1 MNKWLSSFRRRGKK
15 KELLL
20 AAVALELGEK
30 AVKAA
35 PSAQLCWPRGGRD
48 AGKASLSQAS
58 CSCDAASVPGPPR
71 QRCWHTGGY
80 SEVITLAVK
89 IHEV

>member
-1 MNKWLSSFRRRGKK
+1 MAELFLEKSKK

-35 PSAQLCWPRGGRD
+35 PSA
-48 AGKASLSQAS
+48 
-58 CSCDAASVPGPPR
+58 
-71 QRCWHTGGY
+71 
-80 SEVITLAVK
+80 
-89 IHEV
+89 

>member
-1 MNKWLSSFRRRGKK
+1 MS
-15 KELLL
+15 
-20 AAVALELGEK
+20 AAALELGEK

-35 PSAQLCWPRGGRD
+35 PSAWPCWLREGRD
-48 AGKASLSQAS
+48 AGKASLIQAS
-58 CSCDAASVPGPPR
+58 CSCDTTSVPRPLR
-71 QRCWHTGGY
+71 QRCRHTGGY